1 MLFLRVLVAL
11 GARIPVLLY
20 RDRFCAVN
28 KPPGISTHR
37 SRETGRRRVVTT
49 HLQRQLRR
57 KVYTV
62 HRLDHRTSGALLFGF
77 DGEAAG
83 ECHARLRA
91 GRKEYLAL
99 LRGCDWP
106 NDDGA
111 DVVVD
116 RDVKGDDGVPRAALT
131 TFRRLASQE
140 EPRCTLCIA
149 SPATGRPHQI
159 RRARPASKP
168 LSARRRSLPPIF
180 ADELRRRRRVAA
192 TRRGRGIAATRRL
205 LRPRAVAVDADCR
218 RFGARRLQGQ
228 SMVAR
233 GARPR
238 STRAA
243 LPRPRSARVPLAARA
258 RGDAAGVRIVRGP
271 RRRRRGRP
279 DRLRAAAS
287 TRSVGVIRRAPQ
299 AITLPDPETPI
310 VAPIEGS
317 LADVLRSEPLWAD
330 ALAREPRLR
339 LAPVDDRSG
348 SNG

>member
-159 RRARPASKP
+159 RRHAQSLSMPIVGDSAHGDSKVN
-168 LSARRRSLPPIF
+168 RWWR
-180 ADELRRRRRVAA
+180 EE
-192 TRRGRGIAATRRL
+192 RGL
-205 LRPRAVAVDADCR
+205 
-218 RFGARRLQGQ
+218 
-228 SMVAR
+228 
-233 GARPR
+233 
-238 STRAA
+238 
-243 LPRPRSARVPLAARA
+243 
-258 RGDAAGVRIVRGP
+258 
-271 RRRRRGRP
+271 
-279 DRLRAAAS
+279 DRLALHCL
-287 TRSVGVIRRAPQ
+287 